1 MAFRG
6 EANMV
11 LKNHKLYKRVLK
23 NVKSWL
29 SEDDIKLGN
38 LRRLL
43 EGEGL
48 TPKQRY
54 EVGSLLWCR
63 TFSIVFN
70 RLNRIREMTTRSI
83 YKKKG
88 EDKGQL
94 INNWLYYNYQ
104 LYTVTYQSILEVT
117 LLMTNEILDLGNPY
131 RQCNFS
137 SIYENRRV
145 KAAGLDGILKML
157 MQKTK
162 KHREG
167 KNLLVHQ
174 GKATPVPSKGKE
186 LAMIDISSIAKE
198 LQTDEEDIKAYLSE
212 FLALKSREQLFEKM
226 KRESTDIKLL
236 VKQLFDELYPNY
248 MKIHAFYE

>member
-1 MAFRG
+1 MI
-6 EANMV
+6 
-11 LKNHKLYKRVLK
+11 LKSHKLYKRVFK

-29 SEDDIKLGN
+29 PEANIKLSN

-43 EGEGL
+43 ESGDL

-54 EVGSLLWCR
+54 EIGSLLWCR

-70 RLNRIREMTTRSI
+70 RLDRIREMTTRSI
-83 YKKKG
+83 YKKKD
-88 EDKGQL
+88 ENKSQL

-104 LYTVTYQSILEVT
+104 LYTVTYQSILEIA
-117 LLMTNEILDLGNPY
+117 LLITNEILDLGNPY

-137 SIYENRRV
+137 NIYENRRV
-145 KAAGLDGILKML
+145 KAAGLDRILKKL

-174 GKATPVPSKGKE
+174 GKGTPVPSKGKK
-186 LAMIDISSIAKE
+186 LDAIDISSIAKE
-198 LQTDEEDIKAYLSE
+198 LQTDEEDIKANLSE
-212 FLALKSREQLFEKM
+212 FLALKSREQLFIKM
-226 KRESTDIKLL
+226 KMECKDIKLL

-248 MKIHAFYE
+248 TKIREFYE

>member
-1 MAFRG
+1 MI
-6 EANMV
+6 

-23 NVKSWL
+23 NAKSWL
-29 SEDDIKLGN
+29 PEDKIKLGN

-43 EGEGL
+43 EGGGL

-54 EVGSLLWCR
+54 EIGSLLWCR
-63 TFSIVFN
+63 TFSIVFS
-70 RLNRIREMTTRSI
+70 RLDRIREMTTRSI

-104 LYTVTYQSILEVT
+104 LYTVTYQSILEVA
-117 LLMTNEILDLGNPY
+117 LLITNEILDLGNPY

-137 SIYENRRV
+137 NICENRRV
-145 KAAGLDGILKML
+145 KAAGLERILKML
-157 MQKTK
+157 MQKTR
-162 KHREG
+162 KHRDG

-174 GKATPVPSKGKE
+174 GKGTPVPAKGKK
-186 LAMIDISSIAKE
+186 LDAFDISSIAKE

-226 KRESTDIKLL
+226 KRECTDIKLL
-236 VKQLFDELYPNY
+236 VKQLFDELYPHY
-248 MKIHAFYE
+248 TKIHAFYEYE